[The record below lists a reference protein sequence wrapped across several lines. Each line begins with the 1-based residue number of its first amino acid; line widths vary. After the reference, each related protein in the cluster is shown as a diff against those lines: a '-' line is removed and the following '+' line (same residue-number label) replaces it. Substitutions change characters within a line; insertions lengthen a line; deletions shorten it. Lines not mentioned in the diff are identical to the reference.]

1 MQLNQLIDHYRL
13 LHPLGSGGMG
23 DVYLAEDER
32 LPRQVALKV
41 IRIDPLMAADPDKL
55 QEALR
60 LSQREAKAIARL
72 NHPHILPLHEYGEAQ
87 IQGTKVPYMVMPF
100 CPDGSLET
108 WLRQRNT
115 ATPLSLSETLFL
127 LKQAADALQATH
139 DHQIIHRDVK
149 PSNFLIRSQS
159 AFALPDLLLADFGTA
174 AIMDATTSI
183 GQGMR
188 GTPTYMAPEQ
198 WADNETYA
206 TDQYA
211 LAIMAYQLLTGQL
224 PFQGNQL
231 QLMYQHLNVQPEPP
245 SSLVPSLPPEVDAVI
260 LKALAKSPKQRYA
273 RIQDFVSA
281 LEQASTLLL
290 PKPPEPPISVTLQV
304 VSSVPPPVQRK
315 KPVRKRTLSSV
326 LMGVLAFLLVAVC
339 AFFAI
344 QSPLLARTSTTVQAT
359 KTAQAG
365 AYLTSTAQTFASNA
379 TAAVQATS
387 ESRMKTAQATSE
399 TATAQVQA
407 KDATAT
413 AQTQATNT
421 VATAQAQA
429 TSTAVSQ
436 PIYQDTLKD
445 PSNPDTQAEAW
456 DNNSYCSFQS
466 DGYHVLQDSTSNQHA
481 CQESGSSYRD
491 ETISVDVKILR
502 GHSGGL
508 FFRFGEDGF
517 GGYSGYLFE
526 IANTGEYQISS
537 WSSGNLGQDW
547 TPSPAL
553 KHDSVN
559 TLVVMMC
566 GNTFSFYANK
576 TFLVKLTDDSNAHPG
591 ASSIALAAIAINS
604 STEVVYSNL
613 KVYPAS
619 CPLS

>member
-1 MQLNQLIDHYRL
+1 
-13 LHPLGSGGMG
+13 
-23 DVYLAEDER
+23 
-32 LPRQVALKV
+32 
-41 IRIDPLMAADPDKL
+41 MAADPDKL

-100 CPDGSLET
+100 CPDVSLET

-273 RIQDFVSA
+273 PIQDFVSA

-387 ESRMKTAQATSE
+387 ESRMKT
-399 TATAQVQA
+399 
-407 KDATAT
+407 
-413 AQTQATNT
+413 
-421 VATAQAQA
+421 AQA

-559 TLVVMMC
+559 TLVV
-566 GNTFSFYANK
+566 
-576 TFLVKLTDDSNAHPG
+576 
-591 ASSIALAAIAINS
+591 
-604 STEVVYSNL
+604 
-613 KVYPAS
+613 
-619 CPLS
+619 